1 MSIIVKKENPFVEG
15 INLNQIVKKFDTPF
29 YVYSQKSIIESYRK
43 LKSSLN
49 SEIFFSIKANS
60 NLAILTLIKSLG
72 SGADVVSNGELLR
85 ALSAGFPVS
94 KIIYEGVGKTKS
106 DLKFAIKKNIRQI
119 NVESIEELRL
129 INSLGQFMKKKVKIG
144 IRINPNIDGNTIDK
158 ISTGRKTDKFGISF
172 NKLNKISLEL
182 KKLKYVNLKGIS
194 CHVGSQIYDTK
205 IFNKVFIKMKKAS
218 DLLEKKGFALENL
231 DLGGGFGISYNGE
244 KEIDLK
250 KLSNI
255 KDKIFKNKN
264 YNISFEPGRYLVA
277 KSGTLITKILTCK
290 KNSTINYLITDA
302 GMHTF
307 LRPAMYKSI
316 HRILPFKKRGIKET
330 YTIAG
335 PICESSD
342 ILAKNIRLPKQKSGN
357 YLAICDTGAYGF
369 VMASNY
375 NSHALPSEILI
386 FKNKFQVIRK
396 KENFLKN
403 IKKDIIPKWLKN

>member
-15 INLNQIVKKFDTPF
+15 INLNQVVKKFDTPF

-182 KKLKYVNLKGIS
+182 RKLKYVNLKGIS

-205 IFNKVFIKMKKAS
+205 IFNKVFIKMKKAA

-231 DLGGGFGISYNGE
+231 DLGGGFGISYNSD
-244 KEIDLK
+244 KEINLK

-316 HRILPFKKRGIKET
+316 HRILPFKKRGMKET

-342 ILAKNIRLPKQKSGN
+342 ILAKNIQLPKQKSGN

-375 NSHALPSEILI
+375 NSNTLPSEILI
-386 FKNKFQVIRK
+386 FKNKFQVIHK